1 VTQALPLLIS
11 AVVERSDRVRAAVEA
26 HFDAIWRFS
35 RRMGVAERD
44 AEDAAQQ
51 VFLVFSQKVDTV
63 TTGAERAFLFATALR
78 VAADCRKKSN
88 RAREVMLEGEAQPVD
103 DAHAEPGAE
112 RALAEKRLLACV
124 DRVLEELV
132 PELREVFVLV
142 ELEEMT
148 MAETARALAV
158 PPGTVASR
166 LRRARE
172 LFQEK
177 ALVLKA
183 SLKGLLP

>member
-112 RALAEKRLLACV
+112 RALAEA
-124 DRVLEELV
+124 
-132 PELREVFVLV
+132 
-142 ELEEMT
+142 
-148 MAETARALAV
+148 AA
-158 PPGTVASR
+158 
-166 LRRARE
+166 RRAQTDRHPANRPTE
-172 LFQEK
+172 IAGRDGPEPTRYGDWEIN
-177 ALVLKA
+177 
-183 SLKGLLP
+183 GLTSDF